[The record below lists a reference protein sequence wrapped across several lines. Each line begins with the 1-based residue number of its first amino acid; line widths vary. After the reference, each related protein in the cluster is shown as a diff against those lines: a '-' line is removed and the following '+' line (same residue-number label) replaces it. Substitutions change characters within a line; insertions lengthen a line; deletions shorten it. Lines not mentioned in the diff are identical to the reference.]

1 MKKNNYLYFLS
12 ILVLS
17 AFLFSCGED
26 ENLSDSDDSGSGSIK
41 NNLKTGQIEIKAYPD
56 KNNKISFY
64 ATATSLT
71 IDWGDGSV
79 EEYTPNGIRL
89 EFTYEYVNSN
99 FQTIK
104 VNTNKITHFNISD
117 SSSKG
122 IFHELRFGDC
132 SYLEEILCSG
142 SNTKLTVL
150 SIKSA
155 PALTT
160 LDCIWNQL
168 TSLDVSG
175 CVALTSLG
183 CEGNQL
189 TSLNVSGCTALTS
202 LDCYGNQLTSLDA
215 SGCTALTTLYCQNN
229 QLTSLDVSGCTALT
243 GLFCSDNQ
251 LTSLDVSG
259 CTALTRLFCSDN
271 QLTSLDVSG
280 CVALT
285 GLGCVENQLSSTALN
300 SLFESLPTRQ
310 SGNNASISVGGN
322 PGIEYCDWSIATNK
336 GWTVYR

>member
-1 MKKNNYLYFLS
+1 MNKNNYLYFLS
-12 ILVLS
+12 VLVLS
-17 AFLFSCGED
+17 VFLFSCGED

-41 NNLKTGQIEIKAYPD
+41 NNLKAGQIEIKAYPD

-104 VNTNKITHFNISD
+104 VNPNKITHFNVSD
-117 SSSKG
+117 SSCKG
-122 IFHELRFGDC
+122 VFHELRFGDC
-132 SYLEEILCSG
+132 SYLEEIVCSG
-142 SNTKLTVL
+142 PNTKLTVL

-155 PALTT
+155 PALTS
-160 LDCIWNQL
+160 LDCTWNQL

-175 CVALTSLG
+175 CVALTSLH
-183 CEGNQL
+183 
-189 TSLNVSGCTALTS
+189 
-202 LDCYGNQLTSLDA
+202 
-215 SGCTALTTLYCQNN
+215 
-229 QLTSLDVSGCTALT
+229 
-243 GLFCSDNQ
+243 CSDNQ
-251 LTSLDVSG
+251 LTSLDVSK
-259 CTALTRLFCSDN
+259 CTALTTLHCSSNQLTSLDVSKCTALTSLNCGYNQLTSLDVSKCTALTTLDCTRN

-285 GLGCVENQLSSTALN
+285 SLHCRENQLSSAALN

-310 SGNNASISVGGN
+310 SGNNAGSSVGGN
-322 PGIEYCDWSIATNK
+322 PGIGYCDWSIAWNK
-336 GWTVYR
+336 GWYF